1 MSNCLACHKKLD
13 SGDIQYHPACLA
25 AFWKQDTP
33 VLKLDYEISQINEL
47 AAENVAQRIIV
58 TGVQPKLSMGFT
70 EIETEERLTIVGALN
85 GRYILKPPF
94 ATYPQMPE
102 IEALSMLMAKSC
114 GIATVPFLLIPLK
127 GGELAY
133 LTRRIDRNA
142 KGDKFAM
149 EDACQFSER
158 MTEHKYRGSY
168 EQIAKG
174 ILAYSKNPLKD
185 IVHFYEQVIVSFLIG
200 NNDMHLKNFSLIAK
214 EPNAYEL
221 TPAYD
226 MIAAQLLLLL
236 LPDDIDDLA
245 LNINGEKRKLKRSDF
260 NEAMLK
266 AHIPEKAI
274 ENLWKRIEKGM
285 GQWSEL
291 INNSFLSSEQKER
304 FRKLINRKI
313 VQLELT
319 VII

>member
-1 MSNCLACHKKLD
+1 
-13 SGDIQYHPACLA
+13 
-25 AFWKQDTP
+25 
-33 VLKLDYEISQINEL
+33 
-47 AAENVAQRIIV
+47 
-58 TGVQPKLSMGFT
+58 
-70 EIETEERLTIVGALN
+70 
-85 GRYILKPPF
+85 
-94 ATYPQMPE
+94 MPE
-102 IEALSMLMAKSC
+102 IEALSMLMSKSC

-142 KGDKFAM
+142 KGKKFAM
-149 EDACQFSER
+149 EDACQFNER

-174 ILAYSKNPLKD
+174 IIAYSKNPLKD
-185 IVHFYEQVIVSFLIG
+185 VVHFYEQVIVSFLIG

-226 MIAAQLLLLL
+226 MIAAQLLL
-236 LPDDIDDLA
+236 PDDIDDLA
-245 LNINGEKRKLKRSDF
+245 LNINGKKRKLKRSDF

-285 GQWSEL
+285 GHWSGL
-291 INNSFLSSEQKER
+291 INNSFLSLDEKEN
-304 FRKLINRKI
+304 FKKLIYIK
-313 VQLELT
+313 VAQLGLSFT
-319 VII
+319 